1 MLINKELK
9 IKILCSFFNLMVGIV
24 NLLKITICFIDMYIK
39 TIVGFIIFIASVWFF
54 YPQIGAM
61 YFIAVICFLNGI
73 SDFNFEIFSNAN
85 PEELK
90 LMLKIMIQAFIL
102 LGILLTILEYF
113 FKHFSKEPCSVTVH
127 KLKPTGKA
135 KEIKKI

>member
-1 MLINKELK
+1 MERLNKINLTFKERGKMDRIKNIFLVILK
-9 IKILCSFFNLMVGIV
+9 IILRSIYYA
-24 NLLKITICFIDMYIK
+24 CF
-39 TIVGFIIFIASVWFF
+39 AL
-54 YPQIGAM
+54 GAM
-61 YFIAVICFLNGI
+61 YFVAVICFLNGI

-113 FKHFSKEPCSVTVH
+113 FKDFSKKPCSVTVH
-127 KLKPTGKA
+127 KLKPRGKT